1 MRNFSSILRWHAE
14 RTPEKIAIRFEGKEI
29 PYEELDL
36 TTSSFASSI
45 KAHGGRPN
53 EIVAILLYNTPEFYY
68 AAIGA
73 NKAGLAF
80 LPLNYR
86 LAREEIKYILSN
98 SQAKF
103 LVTQSQFKDQVDQIR
118 NELPD
123 LSTCL
128 IVDGPSDEGW
138 INFNSFVSR
147 SGERISHVDY
157 EPNPEDMHRLM
168 YTSGTTANPKGVVV
182 TYSNMWW
189 KTFAHSLE
197 LESNKNDVALVAG
210 PLYHVGAFDLAAAH
224 VLYAGGSLVILRRFE
239 PKDCLEAIEKYKVTV
254 TWLAP
259 SMLNMILH
267 QEDLSSYNLTS
278 MRLIIDG
285 GEKMPEP
292 LINKLLSAF
301 PNTWY
306 ADAYGLTETVSG
318 DTFVPKEYRKKKL
331 GSVGRP
337 TPFVELR
344 VVDENGNELPA
355 VTDGEIVIRGP
366 KVFNGYWKDE
376 AATRSAIR
384 EGGWFHTGDIGHI
397 DEDGFLYITD
407 RKKDMIKSGGE
418 NVSSLEIERVLY
430 QHPDVKEVAVVGMKD
445 DTWGEVP
452 VAFVVPKQAADLS
465 DKVLLDFCTNKLA
478 RFKMPKKFFIQEEPL
493 PRNPS
498 GKVLKRVLR
507 DRVILHPRETKVRT
521 DSTASYD

>member
-157 EPNPEDMHRLM
+157 EPTRKTCIASCIPPVPLQIQKAWSSPIPICGGRRLLI
-168 YTSGTTANPKGVVV
+168 P
-182 TYSNMWW
+182 
-189 KTFAHSLE
+189 
-197 LESNKNDVALVAG
+197 
-210 PLYHVGAFDLAAAH
+210 
-224 VLYAGGSLVILRRFE
+224 
-239 PKDCLEAIEKYKVTV
+239 
-254 TWLAP
+254 
-259 SMLNMILH
+259 
-267 QEDLSSYNLTS
+267 LSS
-278 MRLIIDG
+278 R
-285 GEKMPEP
+285 
-292 LINKLLSAF
+292 
-301 PNTWY
+301 
-306 ADAYGLTETVSG
+306 
-318 DTFVPKEYRKKKL
+318 
-331 GSVGRP
+331 
-337 TPFVELR
+337 
-344 VVDENGNELPA
+344 
-355 VTDGEIVIRGP
+355 
-366 KVFNGYWKDE
+366 
-376 AATRSAIR
+376 ATRTTSR
-384 EGGWFHTGDIGHI
+384 
-397 DEDGFLYITD
+397 
-407 RKKDMIKSGGE
+407 
-418 NVSSLEIERVLY
+418 
-430 QHPDVKEVAVVGMKD
+430 
-445 DTWGEVP
+445 
-452 VAFVVPKQAADLS
+452 
-465 DKVLLDFCTNKLA
+465 
-478 RFKMPKKFFIQEEPL
+478 
-493 PRNPS
+493 
-498 GKVLKRVLR
+498 
-507 DRVILHPRETKVRT
+507 
-521 DSTASYD
+521 